1 MTSPVEPTETKT
13 LARDLVDTFAGGWS
27 RGQLDRIL
35 SVFTTDAVFQETPF
49 AERLAGTEAIRR
61 YWSDVPY
68 HQSEI
73 TVTTGEIFTVGP
85 WFATEFKSVFRRRR
99 TGEWVEARGA
109 LFCETRDSRI
119 SEMRMYWHRKP

>member
-1 MTSPVEPTETKT
+1 MSTPVEPTETKT
-13 LARDLVDTFAGGWS
+13 LARDLVDTFAEGWS
-27 RGQLDRIL
+27 RVQLDRIL
-35 SVFTTDAVFQETPF
+35 SVFTPDAVFQETPF
-49 AERLAGTEAIRR
+49 ADRLAGTEAIRR

-109 LFCETRDSRI
+109 LFCETQDGRI
-119 SEMRMYWHRKP
+119 SEMRMYWHRKT

>member
-1 MTSPVEPTETKT
+1 MSTPVEPTETKT
-13 LARDLVDTFAGGWS
+13 LARDLVDTFAEGWS
-27 RGQLDRIL
+27 RAQLDRIL
-35 SVFTTDAVFQETPF
+35 SVFTPEAVFQETPF

-109 LFCETRDSRI
+109 LFCETQDGRI
-119 SEMRMYWHRKP
+119 SEMRMYWHRKT